1 LIIFVCSLS
10 FSRQFVQEN
19 CRRAA
24 VLSNKVMKHG
34 FVKEMESILDS
45 DTKISHRELSEKV
58 SEKRFFVCLIS

>member
-1 LIIFVCSLS
+1 M
-10 FSRQFVQEN
+10 
-19 CRRAA
+19 
-24 VLSNKVMKHG
+24 LSNKVMKHG